1 MDISNASDIDAFEEI
16 VDRFS
21 DRLFRV
27 AFMRVGVRE
36 TAEDIV
42 QDVFLRLFRTISQGR
57 EIRSYEYFLLRSV
70 SNACI
75 DQMRRKKPPT
85 LQLEEI
91 PDLADIPDRDI
102 DEEFRRVSRL
112 LDGLPL
118 EQAETLRMKCYD
130 GLTFRQIAEIHEI
143 PEATVKSRY
152 RYAIRQIKQKLE
164 RER

>member
-21 DRLFRV
+21 DRLFRF

-42 QDVFLRLFRTISQGR
+42 QDVFLRLFRTMSQGR

-75 DQMRRKKPPT
+75 DQMRHKKPPT

-91 PDLADIPDRDI
+91 PDFAEIPDRDI

-152 RYAIRQIKQKLE
+152 RYAIQHIRHKLE
-164 RER
+164 NET